1 MRYPVYQQGPG
12 AGIIVKIALLVLT
25 LLLAPYKLSGGMID
39 MRNIERTSEL
49 FLLTATVAMEAEGES
64 YRGKL
69 GVAYVIINRSQKRVP
84 FKSISDVV
92 LDPYDFSAW
101 NTKGGRQLAL
111 DTIPTL
117 VWRDSEKAA
126 HSAYYGIEKDP
137 THGADHYLNVGLTR
151 KLRGGTLPAWLLAM
165 KRTTRIGLHTFY
177 REVR

>member
-1 MRYPVYQQGPG
+1 MP
-12 AGIIVKIALLVLT
+12 
-25 LLLAPYKLSGGMID
+25 
-39 MRNIERTSEL
+39 NIERATEF
-49 FLLTATVAMEAEGES
+49 FLLAATVAMEAEGES
-64 YRGKL
+64 YQGKL
-69 GVAYVIINRSQKRVP
+69 GVAYVIVNRSQRRVP

-126 HSAYYGIEKDP
+126 ASAYYGMERDP
-137 THGADHYLNVGLTR
+137 TRGADHYLNVELTR

-165 KRTTRIGLHTFY
+165 KRTVKIGLHTFY
-177 REVR
+177 KRR